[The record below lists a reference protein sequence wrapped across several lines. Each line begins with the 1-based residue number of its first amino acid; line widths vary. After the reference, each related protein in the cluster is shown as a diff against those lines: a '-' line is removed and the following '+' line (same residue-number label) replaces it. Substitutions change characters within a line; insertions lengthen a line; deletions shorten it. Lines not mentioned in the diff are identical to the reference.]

1 MRTDTPSPLID
12 GSTVLVTGASAG
24 IGRALA
30 EQIASR
36 AAEVVLVA
44 RRVDRLTALA
54 EQMCAGHSALRA
66 HCVGCDLG
74 DDDDFDALVGRLG
87 VDLPAPDVLVAN
99 AGVGDAAL
107 FDTADWARLARVI
120 SVNVTATTRL
130 LLAVLPHM
138 VDRGRGGLLVIGSG
152 AGLSLMPGGATYTA
166 SKHYVHGLTQT
177 LRAELAGTGV
187 TVTEVCPGPVATEFD
202 TAAGIPQATSGPG
215 RWLRISAQQCA
226 ADALAGFNRGQA
238 LVFPGRTYRALMRLQ
253 ALTPLALQRAAAAGT
268 AKRLRRTPP
277 TPDASPA
284 GTASGP

>member
-1 MRTDTPSPLID
+1 LD

-30 EQIASR
+30 ERIAPR
-36 AAEVVLVA
+36 AADLVLVA
-44 RRVDRLTALA
+44 RRVDRLTALS
-54 EQMCAGHSALRA
+54 EQMSAGHGSLRVQA
-66 HCVGCDLG
+66 VGCDLG
-74 DDDDFDALVGRLG
+74 DDDDVAALVGRFG
-87 VDLPAPDVLVAN
+87 ADLPAPDVLVAN

-107 FDTADWARLARVI
+107 FDSADWNHLARII

-130 LLAVLPHM
+130 LHAVLPRM

-166 SKHYVHGLTQT
+166 SKHYLHGLTQT

-202 TAAGIPQATSGPG
+202 TVAGIAEATSGPG

-226 ADALAGFNRGQA
+226 AEALAGFERGQA
-238 LVFPGRTYRALMRLQ
+238 LVFPGRTYRTLMRLQ
-253 ALTPLALQRAAAAGT
+253 AMTPLGLQRAAAART
-268 AKRLRRTPP
+268 AKHLRRTPP
-277 TPDASPA
+277 IPDRSHA

>member
-1 MRTDTPSPLID
+1 MRTTTSSPLLA
-12 GSTVLVTGASAG
+12 GATVLVTGASAG

-36 AAEVVLVA
+36 AAELVLVA
-44 RRVDRLTALA
+44 RRVDRLTALSK
-54 EQMCAGHSALRA
+54 QLRAGNGALRV
-66 HCVGCDLG
+66 HCVACDLG
-74 DDDDFDALVGRLG
+74 DDDDVDALVGRLG

-138 VDRGRGGLLVIGSG
+138 VERGRGGLLVIGSG
-152 AGLSLMPGGATYTA
+152 AGLSLMAGGATYTA

-177 LRAELAGTGV
+177 LRADLAGTGV

-202 TAAGIPQATSGPG
+202 TAAGIPDATSGPG
-215 RWLRISAQQCA
+215 KWLRISARQCA
-226 ADALAGFNRGQA
+226 ADALAGFDRGQA
-238 LVFPGRTYRALMRLQ
+238 LVFPGRTYRTLMRLQ
-253 ALTPLALQRAAAAGT
+253 AMTPLAMQRGAAART
-268 AKRLRRTPP
+268 AKRLRRAPAI
-277 TPDASPA
+277 PDSSLA
-284 GTASGP
+284 GTASGL